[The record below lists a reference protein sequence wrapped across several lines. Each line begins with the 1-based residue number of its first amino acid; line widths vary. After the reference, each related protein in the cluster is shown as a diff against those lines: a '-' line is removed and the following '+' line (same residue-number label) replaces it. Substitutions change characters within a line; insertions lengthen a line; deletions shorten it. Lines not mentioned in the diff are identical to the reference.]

1 MRSARLCIGFVVGV
15 GLLGAALVA
24 CAQTPSKDARISV
37 AVDAKADV
45 AFDAATKTIT
55 VTPRVAVLGKGTEFR
70 WVVGRLPAGYTV
82 EFDFR
87 VHEGRKGPFVRP
99 GSGATGRYK
108 GESESEVR
116 AGAVA
121 NAPRDAWKYDVVVRD
136 ASGNDV
142 AGIDPMIIVAE

>member
-1 MRSARLCIGFVVGV
+1 
-15 GLLGAALVA
+15 
-24 CAQTPSKDARISV
+24 
-37 AVDAKADV
+37 
-45 AFDAATKTIT
+45 
-55 VTPRVAVLGKGTEFR
+55 
-70 WVVGRLPAGYTV
+70 V

-99 GSGATGRYK
+99 GGGATGRYK
-108 GESESEVR
+108 GDSESEVR